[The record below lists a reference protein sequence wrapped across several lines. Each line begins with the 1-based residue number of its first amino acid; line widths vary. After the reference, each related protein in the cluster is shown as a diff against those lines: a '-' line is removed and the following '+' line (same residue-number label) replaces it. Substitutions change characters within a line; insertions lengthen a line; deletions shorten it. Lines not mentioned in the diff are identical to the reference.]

1 MITNDEA
8 VNSVYDA
15 MNFIDTIEVPY
26 PKEASDL
33 VLRLHQTIKWIEAQ
47 VDGDWEEED
56 EEELSPCCGATLT
69 WGDLCSDCKEHT

>member
-8 VNSVYDA
+8 VNSVYK
-15 MNFIDTIEVPY
+15 TIEYIEQLPIS
-26 PKEASDL
+26 EGNLSD
-33 VLRLHQTIKWIEAQ
+33 VQRLKDLIRWIEVQ
-47 VDGDWEEED
+47 VDGDWEEDED

>member
-47 VDGDWEEED
+47 VDGDWEEEV
-56 EEELSPCCGATLT
+56 
-69 WGDLCSDCKEHT
+69 